1 MRRCRNVADGELYA
15 LCLLGISPRET
26 ANRIHA
32 NASAVSDTVARPV
45 GATDAV
51 GTQAKVQRGTYRA
64 LGVAGAAP
72 TSGDLRCLK
81 QASARQRADVRVG
94 YVNNSIKTNSY
105 DALAIYCL
113 LLSGH
118 IA

>member
-26 ANRIHA
+26 ANRIRA
-32 NASAVSDTVARPV
+32 NASTVSDTVARRV

-72 TSGDLRCLK
+72 YQWRFAMLETSKCAPAGGRESWLCK
-81 QASARQRADVRVG
+81 
-94 YVNNSIKTNSY
+94 
-105 DALAIYCL
+105 
-113 LLSGH
+113 
-118 IA
+118 